1 MNLHRR
7 PLLGLLAS
15 LTLPVQAQSNW
26 ARVAVPSYTAV
37 HLLQGLHG
45 HCMAP
50 LADAFAAAAQALVS
64 ALREHGLATG
74 GTTLD
79 AARAQWQLTT
89 RAWERLSAL
98 ALGPLL
104 ERRSMRRIDF
114 TPTRPALIARAVAA
128 APRGALALER
138 IGTPA
143 KGLPALEWLLWTR
156 EMTPAAWAYAVE
168 LAAEIELEATALQT
182 EFRALAERDAADWT
196 EVLAIAG
203 MSEFVNQWVGGIERL
218 RWAQME
224 KPLRSGRKAELPRA
238 ASASTA
244 ASWAAQW
251 QSLRAVALFQGRA
264 APAPG
269 AGLVTIESYLRGRG
283 ANAVADSLVK
293 GVAQADRDLQGLS
306 PGAPAAR
313 VLQGAKAL
321 AALKRLA
328 ETTLAPALEV
338 NIGFSDADGD

>member
-15 LTLPVQAQSNW
+15 LALPAQAQSNW

-37 HLLQGLHG
+37 HLLQGLHA
-45 HCMAP
+45 HWMAP
-50 LADAFAAAAQALVS
+50 QADAFAGAAQALVP
-64 ALREHGLATG
+64 ALQQYGAAPTDAS
-74 GTTLD
+74 LD
-79 AARAQWQLTT
+79 AARAQWLLTT

-114 TPTRPALIARAVAA
+114 TPTRPALIERAVVT
-128 APRGALALER
+128 APKGALALER

-143 KGLPALEWLLWTR
+143 KGLPALEWLLWTKA
-156 EMTPAAWAYAVE
+156 MTRAACAYAVE
-168 LAAEIELEATALQT
+168 LGIEIEQEAAALQAQ
-182 EFRALAERDAADWT
+182 FRALAERGPDEWT
-196 EVLAIAG
+196 EALAIAG
-203 MSEFVNQWVGGIERL
+203 MGEFVNQWVGGIERL

-238 ASASTA
+238 TSGSTA

-251 QSLRAVALFQGRA
+251 LSLRAMALFQGRA

-283 ANAVADSLVK
+283 ANAVADRLVK
-293 GVAQADRDLQGLS
+293 AVAQVDRDLQGLS
-306 PGAPAAR
+306 PAAPVAH
-313 VLQGAKAL
+313 VLQAAKAL
-321 AALKRLA
+321 AALKGLA

-338 NIGFSDADGD
+338 SIGFSDADGD